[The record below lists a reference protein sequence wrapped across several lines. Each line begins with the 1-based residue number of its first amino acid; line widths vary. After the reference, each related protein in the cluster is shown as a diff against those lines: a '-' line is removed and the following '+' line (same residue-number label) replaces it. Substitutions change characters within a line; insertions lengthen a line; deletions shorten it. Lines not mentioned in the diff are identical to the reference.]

1 MIYTPSFWAL
11 ALANLTHTASFAA
24 FFLLP
29 LYILDHGGNQG
40 DVGLIMGTF
49 AMASAIFR
57 PWISEMIDRIGRKHS
72 YMIGTLV
79 MVIIP
84 LVHLAFA
91 DPLGNRAYPLFL
103 LVRVIHG
110 VGMAICFTAVF
121 TFVADL
127 MPQHRLN
134 EGIGIFGISGL
145 TGVALGPFLA
155 ETVLARFG
163 FNGLFLTASGLSLV
177 ALAAILPLQESFHRI
192 TVAGPSFFELL
203 GKGKFIIVGLLS
215 ALFGIGIAATSNFV
229 APLAE
234 QRGLGLISAFYIS
247 YSVGAITT
255 RVIGGRLADRYGENR
270 ILPYGIG
277 FFTVGLF
284 LLPATHSLAFL
295 VLTGVCSGIGHGLIF
310 PSLNTLA
317 VRNEPSEIRGKATG
331 IFTGGI
337 DAGAFAGSL
346 ILGYIGQ
353 WFGLNTLFLCAG
365 LVMTAGLL
373 SFGFRGR
380 HRTSG
385 P

>member
-1 MIYTPSFWAL
+1 
-11 ALANLTHTASFAA
+11 
-24 FFLLP
+24 
-29 LYILDHGGNQG
+29 
-40 DVGLIMGTF
+40 
-49 AMASAIFR
+49 
-57 PWISEMIDRIGRKHS
+57 
-72 YMIGTLV
+72 